1 MKFNLKAKIVLNA
14 EFNVE
19 EENLVD
25 ARKIAEK
32 RMGNLDFDSIELGE
46 VWWDMTDPTIREYN
60 RQWCQKQVEAYLKK
74 HPQP

>member
-25 ARKIAEK
+25 ARKIAE
-32 RMGNLDFDSIELGE
+32 RRLINFDFDSLEMGD
-46 VWWDMTDPTIREYN
+46 VWW
-60 RQWCQKQVEAYLKK
+60 QVGN
-74 HPQP
+74 Q